1 MIRSTFTS
9 IVMVLMLSLSA
20 QDKYTE
26 KISTEDVAIQFK
38 WKYPMTGG
46 VAGPAEL
53 LLKVK
58 NKNDDAISISFE
70 VAYTMN
76 IRTVATF
83 AVDTCIK
90 AKKTINGKMNGLY
103 FIAPDLTNDELMS
116 DGFVWEINDLAVEEI
131 EKCPVDK

>member
-1 MIRSTFTS
+1 MIRSIFAS
-9 IVMVLMLSLSA
+9 VFVILMLSVSA
-20 QDKYTE
+20 QEKYTE
-26 KISTEDVAIQFK
+26 KVSTEDVDIHYK

-46 VAGPAEL
+46 VAGPSEL

-83 AVDTCIK
+83 EVDTCLK
-90 AKKTINGKMNGLY
+90 SKKTIYGKMNGLY
-103 FIAPDLTNDELMS
+103 FIAPDITNDELMS